1 MDLKQGLFTNFANFD
16 DTIISKKNYQ
26 ILIDRVRILI
36 NGGEEKWNVLGVLIN

>member
-36 NGGEEKWNVLGVLIN
+36 NGGGGEMECAWSAN